1 MGNSAL
7 ALGPAGIRFAP
18 VAELLEDGLQGPSCG
33 RERVDGTRGKVRD
46 DFAFDDGCLLE
57 PAKFLGQGLGR
68 NRYQCTLKLIEM
80 KGVLGKLPK
89 YLERPF
95 VTQKVEGGF
104 HGTLGGDG
112 WDFCHAELA
121 FLHKGIE
128 KYSC

>member
-1 MGNSAL
+1 MT
-7 ALGPAGIRFAP
+7 AGISFAP

-33 RERVDGTRGKVRD
+33 RERVDGTRGKVWD
-46 DFAFDDGCLLE
+46 DFAFDDGRLLE

-68 NRYQCTLKLIEM
+68 NRYQCTLELIEM

-95 VTQKVEGGF
+95 AKQKVEGGF
-104 HGTLGGDG
+104 HGTLGCDG
-112 WDFCHAELA
+112 WDFCHVVPA
-121 FLHKGIE
+121 FLCEGIE

>member
-33 RERVDGTRGKVRD
+33 RERVDGTRGK
-46 DFAFDDGCLLE
+46 
-57 PAKFLGQGLGR
+57 
-68 NRYQCTLKLIEM
+68 
-80 KGVLGKLPK
+80 LPK

-112 WDFCHAELA
+112 WDFCHAEPA